1 MIFSISKRRSIPVG
15 RLFILLLSYISFSPS
30 IRAENLLDFVYVDAN
45 TGQSS
50 GGHSALRIDDTIYHF
65 QYYPDEI
72 FRLIREP
79 YERFSHSYNVY
90 SNRSSKIVRF
100 SLPSEGWEKIRSG
113 LDRLSLQQF
122 KHLSN
127 LDSMRS
133 DTLFFKE
140 ILSVDHQVSV
150 SALGYFHETPGSES
164 TKELSE
170 RLRGELGNSWLG
182 KVRSKIKSELFQ
194 AAKEEKFSAF
204 PRYPST
210 DSKAYPFYNGGPS
223 AWFLLRLEKLSF
235 LNALESGSGL
245 NPEASFSP
253 ISATISEQERERLK
267 GLKENLIIS
276 LIASLHEDSSDWGYP
291 SLVFL
296 ARILAIEESLNTGK
310 LHFLITF
317 PPFTDTVSHENIRE
331 NIVLAEKASKEL
343 YAAASYFRETLNS
356 LRDLSE
362 EEYRKWEDLEN
373 RAFELR
379 SGLTRKISVRNTF
392 EKLSPTLPAKITYSF
407 PIPEKAELQK
417 SLRASEEREKEYYN
431 SLKDLYRFHI
441 LGKNCTTEIFDSLEA
456 ILSGEEYTKWLGQKV
471 NPRRSLSFIPF
482 VAYNR
487 VKNDWHF
494 RSEESVLS
502 YRKRKLE
509 FMSRSESSL
518 IVSLRESNTISS
530 TIYESN
536 PEDSSFLFFTDDVFL
551 VRPIYGIANLGYGL
565 GNGIF
570 GVFTLPF
577 DGGKRLKSG
586 LQSAFFSLPEL
597 AFFNIRKG
605 SFPKVSPKETPKA
618 LPIDSESDKTD
629 DLP

>member
-1 MIFSISKRRSIPVG
+1 MIFSVSKRRSIPVG
-15 RLFILLLSYISFSPS
+15 RLFILLLSYISVSPS
-30 IRAENLLDFVYVDAN
+30 VRAENLLDFVYVDAN

-79 YERFSHSYNVY
+79 YERFSYSYNVY

-100 SLPSEGWEKIRSG
+100 SLPNEGWEKIRSG
-113 LDRLSLQQF
+113 FDRLSLQQF

-127 LDSMRS
+127 LESMRS
-133 DTLFFKE
+133 DTLFLKE
-140 ILSVDHQVSV
+140 ILSADRKVSV
-150 SALGYFHETPGSES
+150 PASGYFRETPDSEL

-170 RLRGELGNSWLG
+170 RLRTELGNSWLG

-194 AAKEEKFSAF
+194 AAKEGRFSDF
-204 PRYPST
+204 PRYPSVDPKT
-210 DSKAYPFYNGGPS
+210 YPFYGGGPS
-223 AWFLLRLEKLSF
+223 DWFLVRLEKLSF
-235 LNALESGSGL
+235 LHAVETGSSL
-245 NPEASFSP
+245 NTEASFSP
-253 ISATISEQERERLK
+253 ISATINDREREQLK
-267 GLKENLIIS
+267 DLKES
-276 LIASLHEDSSDWGYP
+276 LIVSLLASLREDSLDWGYP
-291 SLVFL
+291 ALVSL
-296 ARILAIEESLNTGK
+296 ARILAIEESLNSGK

-317 PPFTDTVSHENIRE
+317 PPFADTVSQENIRE
-331 NIVLAEKASKEL
+331 NIALAEKASEEL
-343 YAAASYFRETLNS
+343 YTAATHFRETLNS
-356 LRDLSE
+356 LQDLSE

-392 EKLSPTLPAKITYSF
+392 EKLLPTLPAKITYSF
-407 PIPEKAELQK
+407 PLPEEAELKK
-417 SLRASEEREKEYYN
+417 SLRSSEEREKEYYN
-431 SLKDLYRFHI
+431 SLKYLYRFHI
-441 LGKNCTTEIFDSLEA
+441 LRKNCTTEIFDSLET

-487 VKNDWHF
+487 VKNDWNF

-502 YRKRKLE
+502 YRKRRLE
-509 FMSRSESSL
+509 FMSRTESSL
-518 IVSLRESNTISS
+518 LVSLRESNTVSS

-536 PEDSSFLFFTDDVFL
+536 PEDSSFLFFTDDVFF
-551 VRPIYGIANLGYGL
+551 VRPIYGIANIGYGL

-586 LQSAFFSLPEL
+586 FQSAFFSLPEL

-618 LPIDSESDKTD
+618 TPTDSESDKTD
-629 DLP
+629 NRP

>member
-1 MIFSISKRRSIPVG
+1 MIPPVLKRRSILID
-15 RLFILLLSYISFSPS
+15 RLFILFLTYLPFAPS
-30 IRAENLLDFVYVDAN
+30 IQAEHLLDFVYVDAN

-50 GGHSALRIDDTIYHF
+50 GGHSALRMDDTIYHF

-100 SLPSEGWEKIRSG
+100 SLPNEGWEKIRIG

-133 DTLFFKE
+133 DVLFFKE
-140 ILSVDHQVSV
+140 ILSSDHKVSI
-150 SALGYFHETPGSES
+150 SALGYFHETPNSEL
-164 TKELSE
+164 TNKLSE
-170 RLRGELGNSWLG
+170 RLRSELGSSWLG
-182 KVRSKIKSELFQ
+182 NIRSKIKSEMFQ
-194 AAKEEKFSAF
+194 ASQEGKFSSF

-210 DSKAYPFYNGGPS
+210 DPKSYPFYTGGPS
-223 AWFLLRLEKLSF
+223 NWIILRLEKLSF
-235 LNALESGSGL
+235 LNILTTGSGL
-245 NPEASFSP
+245 NLETTFSP
-253 ISATISEQERERLK
+253 ISDSISDRERNRLND
-267 GLKENLIIS
+267 LKETLILS
-276 LIASLHEDSSDWGYP
+276 LIASLREDSPDWGYP
-291 SLVFL
+291 SLVSL
-296 ARILAIEESLNTGK
+296 ARILAIEESLGSGK

-317 PPFTDTVSHENIRE
+317 PPLTDAISQESIRE
-331 NIVLAEKASKEL
+331 HIVLAEKASEEL
-343 YAAASYFRETLNS
+343 YAASTHFRETINS
-356 LRDLSE
+356 LHDLSE
-362 EEYRKWEDLEN
+362 EDYRKWEDLEN

-379 SGLTRKISVRNTF
+379 TGLTRKISVRNTF
-392 EKLSPTLPAKITYSF
+392 EKLSPTLPAKIAYSF
-407 PIPEKAELQK
+407 PLPTESELRK
-417 SLRASEEREKEYYN
+417 SLLNSEDREKKYYN
-431 SLKDLYRFHI
+431 NLKYLYRFHI
-441 LGKNCTTEIFDSLEA
+441 LGKNCTTQIFDSLED
-456 ILSGEEYTKWLGQKV
+456 ILSGTEYAKWLGEKV
-471 NPRRSLSFIPF
+471 NPRRSFSFIPF

-487 VKNDWHF
+487 VKNDWNF
-494 RSEESVLS
+494 RSEESIPS

-509 FMSRSESSL
+509 LMSRSESSL

-536 PEDSSFLFFTDDVFL
+536 PEDSSFLFFTDDVFF

-577 DGGKRLKSG
+577 DGGKRIKSG
-586 LQSAFFSLPEL
+586 FQSAFFSLPEL

-605 SFPKVSPKETPKA
+605 SFPKVSPKETPKSSS
-618 LPIDSESDKTD
+618 IDSDSNKTS